1 MALWQAAKTA
11 ACAIALI
18 AAGCASSPPATEQPA
33 ADQRQ
38 TVTIPVARAPVSD
51 TAIAGFP
58 HAKVY
63 RTEGSDARPVL
74 VILGGAEG
82 NDEAGK
88 RFGPIFARLGYTAV
102 SFPYYSPNWGDAA
115 PPPLLPELPG
125 SFIDLPL
132 ERIAEL
138 RDALKVIPGA
148 DLSRFGLFGG
158 SKGSEFALNA
168 ASRYPF
174 ITSVVAYTP
183 SDIVWEGFGLEMVEH
198 EGTRSSFSY
207 AGKPLPFMPYRGFV
221 DGLIA
226 GPTADLRAIH
236 ENGRADHADKEVAA
250 RIPVEN
256 YKGPLLL
263 VTGER
268 DAQWNSARMARN
280 IVATRERA
288 GLQTEALIYPEA
300 GHSLAGGDGLR
311 PLDPRSGGSPEAD
324 AAARQDSWPKVIA
337 FLQRTLKPV
346 VKPVAGAAGN

>member
-1 MALWQAAKTA
+1 MALSQPVRGL
-11 ACAIALI
+11 ACAIALMFG
-18 AAGCASSPPATEQPA
+18 AFATGCASTPPASETT
-33 ADQRQ
+33 Q
-38 TVTIPVARAPVSD
+38 TVTIPVARAPV
-51 TAIAGFP
+51 TEANVFGFP
-58 HAKVY
+58 HAKAY
-63 RTEGSDARPVL
+63 RTEGTDARPVL
-74 VILGGAEG
+74 LILGGAEG

-115 PPPLLPELPG
+115 PPPQLPEIPG
-125 SFIDLPL
+125 SFIDIRL
-132 ERIAEL
+132 ENIAKL
-138 RDALKVIPGA
+138 RDALKRIPGA
-148 DLSRFGLFGG
+148 DINRFGIFGG
-158 SKGSEFALNA
+158 SKGSEFALSA

-183 SDIVWEGFGLEMVEH
+183 SDLVWEGFGLEMVEH

-207 AGKPLPFMPYRGFV
+207 QNTPLPFMPYRGFV
-221 DGLIA
+221 DGLLA

-236 ENGRADHADKEVAA
+236 ENGRADHADKEAEA

-280 IVATRERA
+280 IVATRQRA
-288 GLQTEALIYPEA
+288 GLETEALIYPEA
-300 GHSLAGGDGLR
+300 GHSISGGDGLR

-337 FLQRTLKPV
+337 FLQRTLRP
-346 VKPVAGAAGN
+346 AGSGGQ

>member
-1 MALWQAAKTA
+1 MALWQAAKRV
-11 ACAIALI
+11 ACAVVLI
-18 AAGCASSPPATEQPA
+18 AAGCASSPPASAPT
-33 ADQRQ
+33 Q
-38 TVTIPVARAPVSD
+38 TVTIPVSRAAVTETP
-51 TAIAGFP
+51 IAGFP

-82 NDEAGK
+82 GDGAGR

-102 SFPYYSPNWGDAA
+102 GFPYYSPNWGDAA
-115 PPPLLPELPG
+115 PPPALPELPG

-132 ERIAEL
+132 ERIADL
-138 RDALKVIPGA
+138 HAALKSIPGA
-148 DLSRFGLFGG
+148 DVSRFGIFGG
-158 SKGSEFALNA
+158 SKGSEFALSA

-183 SDIVWEGFGLEMVEH
+183 SDLVWEGFGLEMVEH

-207 AGKPLPFMPYRGFV
+207 QAKPLPFMPYRGFV
-221 DGLIA
+221 DGLLA

-236 ENGRADHADKEVAA
+236 ENGRADHADKEAAA

-288 GLQTEALIYPEA
+288 GLTTEALIYPEA
-300 GHSLAGGDGLR
+300 GHSIAGSDGIL

-324 AAARQDSWPKVIA
+324 AAARQDAWPKVLA
-337 FLQRTLKPV
+337 FLARTLKPTV
-346 VKPVAGAAGN
+346 TAVN